1 MLNFILRRKCFQ
13 VEGLGGLRY
22 GAVFWWVAHFMN
34 SKYFGPNWTL
44 GTGTYDLSLGLIR
57 NKDSGFLNRFSRRK
71 QSLQAN
77 CIAELQINEWALQL
91 IIARYQS

>member
-1 MLNFILRRKCFQ
+1 MGQGAVLWFGGWLILLTVDVLGSQLEFDFQ
-13 VEGLGGLRY
+13 GLGLMTC
-22 GAVFWWVAHFMN
+22 VWIW
-34 SKYFGPNWTL
+34 
-44 GTGTYDLSLGLIR
+44 

-77 CIAELQINEWALQL
+77 CIAELQINKWALQL